1 MPDEA
6 KPAVGARRRA
16 RMGLIGAF
24 IAQAFKAKMDYRA
37 DFWTGNV
44 FMAFMMASQI
54 LFIFLVF
61 GQVHEVQGWT
71 LWQVML
77 VYGISSSVI
86 ALAQLL
92 SIHVAEVGEHIRGGT
107 FDSLL
112 IRPIPPL
119 VHLFI
124 REVNDYWLVTLVG
137 RLGITAL
144 AFVNCGLADVWW
156 NWPVLAGFILAG
168 TAIIVAVN
176 VVFAGLS
183 FRVLQVETLYWFFV
197 GEFYNLSYY
206 PLTIYGGWIQ
216 GLLTWVFPLA
226 WVSVVPASWFLQK
239 GGMYEM
245 LAVWLPVVLVF
256 FTVLAAV
263 LWRTGVRRY
272 ESTGS

>member
-1 MPDEA
+1 MSEA
-6 KPAVGARRRA
+6 KERTGDDRRRTWPV
-16 RMGLIGAF
+16 LIGAF

-37 DFWTGNV
+37 DFWTGNI
-44 FMAFMMASQI
+44 FMAFMMASQM

-61 GQVHEVQGWT
+61 GQVHEVHGWT

-77 VYGISSSVI
+77 VYGVSSSVI
-86 ALAQLL
+86 ALAQLV
-92 SIHVAEVGEHIRGGT
+92 SIHVAEVGIHIREGT

-124 REVNDYWLVTLVG
+124 REVNEYWFITLVG
-137 RLGITAL
+137 RVGITVL
-144 AFVNCGLADVWW
+144 AFVKCGLAGEWW
-156 NWPVLAGFILAG
+156 NWPILLGFLLAG
-168 TAIIVAVN
+168 TAIMVAVN

-183 FRVLQVETLYWFFV
+183 FRVLQVQTLYWFFI

-216 GLLTWVFPLA
+216 GFLTWVFPLA
-226 WVSVVPASWFLQK
+226 WVSIVPAAWFLDK
-239 GGMYEM
+239 GGLYQT
-245 LAVWLPVVLVF
+245 LAVWLPAVLVLF
-256 FTVLAAV
+256 VALAAV
-263 LWRTGVRRY
+263 LWRTGVKRY

>member
-1 MPDEA
+1 MSDEVKTA
-6 KPAVGARRRA
+6 GSARRRS

-44 FMAFMMASQI
+44 FMAFMMGSQI
-54 LFIFLVF
+54 LFILLVF
-61 GQVHEVQGWT
+61 AQVHEVQGWT

-77 VYGISSSVI
+77 VYGISSSII
-86 ALAQLL
+86 ALGQLI
-92 SIHVAEVGEHIRGGT
+92 SAHVAEVGDHIRGGT

-124 REVNDYWLVTLVG
+124 REVNDHWLITLVG
-137 RLGITAL
+137 RLGITVL
-144 AFVNCGLADVWW
+144 AFVNCGLTDVWW
-156 NWPVLAGFILAG
+156 NWPVLVGFLLAG
-168 TAIIVAVN
+168 SAIMVAIN
-176 VVFAGLS
+176 VIFAGLS
-183 FRVLQVETLYWFFV
+183 FRVLQVETLYWFFI

-226 WVSVVPASWFLQK
+226 WVSVVPASWFLEK

-245 LAVWLPVVLVF
+245 LALWLPAVLVVF
-256 FTVLAAV
+256 AALAAV
-263 LWRTGVRRY
+263 LWKTGVRRY

>member
-1 MPDEA
+1 MSDEVKTA
-6 KPAVGARRRA
+6 GSARRRS

-44 FMAFMMASQI
+44 FMAFMMGSQI
-54 LFIFLVF
+54 LFILLVF
-61 GQVHEVQGWT
+61 AQVHEVQGWT

-77 VYGISSSVI
+77 VYGISSSII
-86 ALAQLL
+86 ALGQLI
-92 SIHVAEVGEHIRGGT
+92 SAHVAEVGDHIRGGT

-124 REVNDYWLVTLVG
+124 REVNDHWLITLVG
-137 RLGITAL
+137 RLGITVL
-144 AFVNCGLADVWW
+144 AFVNCGLTDVWW
-156 NWPVLAGFILAG
+156 NWPVLLGFLLAG
-168 TAIIVAVN
+168 SAIMVAIN
-176 VVFAGLS
+176 VIFAGLS
-183 FRVLQVETLYWFFV
+183 FRVLQVETLYWFFI

-226 WVSVVPASWFLQK
+226 WVSIVPASWFLQK
-239 GGMYEM
+239 GGMYEV
-245 LAVWLPVVLVF
+245 LAWWMPAVLLF
-256 FTVLAAV
+256 FAVLAAV
-263 LWRTGVRRY
+263 LWKTGVRRY

>member
-1 MPDEA
+1 MPD
-6 KPAVGARRRA
+6 AVKDEGSARSRPRL
-16 RMGLIGAF
+16 GLIGAF

-54 LFIFLVF
+54 LFILLVF
-61 GQVHEVQGWT
+61 GQVHEVSGWT

-77 VYGISSSVI
+77 VYGISSSI
-86 ALAQLL
+86 MALGQLV
-92 SIHVAEVGEHIRGGT
+92 SAHVAEVGDHIRGGT

-124 REVNDYWLVTLVG
+124 REVNDQWLVTLAG
-137 RLGITAL
+137 RLGITVL
-144 AFVNCGLADVWW
+144 AFINCGLTDAWW
-156 NWPVLAGFILAG
+156 NWPVLAGFLTAG
-168 TAIIVAVN
+168 AAIMVAIN
-176 VVFAGLS
+176 VIFAGLS
-183 FRVLQVETLYWFFV
+183 FRVLQVETLYWFFI

-216 GLLTWVFPLA
+216 GLMTWVFPLA
-226 WVSVVPASWFLQK
+226 WVSIVPASWFLQK
-239 GGMYEM
+239 GGMYEV
-245 LAVWLPVVLVF
+245 LAWWMPAVLVF
-256 FTVLAAV
+256 FAALAAV
-263 LWRTGVRRY
+263 LWKTGVRRY